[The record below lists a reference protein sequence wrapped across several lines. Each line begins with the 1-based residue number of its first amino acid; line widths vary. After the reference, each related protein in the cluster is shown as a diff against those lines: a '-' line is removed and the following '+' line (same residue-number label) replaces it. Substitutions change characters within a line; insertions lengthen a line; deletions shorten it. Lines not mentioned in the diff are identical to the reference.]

1 MVLSLPQR
9 VNFSSVQ
16 FPPDRLHVID
26 GPCPIRLIPSLKEF
40 WMKPFCIALSRQAF
54 APPASILLAAAFA
67 FAPAA
72 HAQSSVTDFSFAGMD
87 NSAPAPPKSVGSL
100 DLSAIDKTADPC
112 TDFYQYACG
121 NWIKDNPVPG
131 DQTRWARSFS
141 LLGERNRYLLW
152 QELDAAA
159 KAPKTP
165 LETKYGN
172 YFAACM
178 NTDLVETKGL
188 SPLAPALKEID
199 GFSDPK
205 KLATLMGELEASGS
219 AAPLFRFGVT
229 QDDKDSSKQIAV
241 TSQAGL
247 SLPDR
252 DYYLKDDKHFK
263 DIRDQYVA
271 HVTKMFTL
279 AGDSPEKAAAEAAAV
294 LRIETALAKGSL
306 SRTEFRQ
313 PENRYHIYTVAK
325 LEELSPGFDWPVY
338 WKAIRIGHFDTLN
351 VATPEFFKTVNQLI
365 ETEPVD
371 AWKAYFRWHTIH
383 ADASNL
389 PKAFFDENFDFF
401 GKTLAGQKEPTPRW
415 KECTAATDRALGE
428 AVGQDWVKQNF
439 PPAAKASMD
448 KLVAALEKSLG
459 DDIKTLPWMGDE
471 TKKAAEEKLNLIR
484 NKIGYPEKWRD
495 YSALRV
501 DRNDLIGNLDRAT
514 IFRRNY
520 DLAKLGKPVDEKEW
534 GMTPPTVNAYYDP
547 AMNDINFPAGILQP
561 PFFDFTIDPAVNF
574 GGIGVVIG
582 HEMTHGFDDQ
592 GSKYDGHGN
601 LREWQTAD
609 DRKAFNERTGCE
621 ADEYSGFDASPAH
634 DDLPAQKLNGKLT
647 LGENTA
653 DNGGLRIAYMAL
665 LDTLAAEH
673 KSIDDKIDGYT
684 EAQRYFLGFAQ
695 VWCQNQTDQSARQSA
710 LTDPHSPGRWRT
722 NGSVQNF
729 EEFGKAFGCKKGQPM
744 YPEHSCRVW

>member
-1 MVLSLPQR
+1 
-9 VNFSSVQ
+9 
-16 FPPDRLHVID
+16 
-26 GPCPIRLIPSLKEF
+26 
-40 WMKPFCIALSRQAF
+40 MKPSCISLCRLGLAL
-54 APPASILLAAAFA
+54 PASVLLAAATLG

-72 HAQSSVTDFSFAGMD
+72 NAQNSSTDFNFAGMD
-87 NSAPAPPKSVGSL
+87 DSAPAPPKSVRSL
-100 DLSAIDKTADPC
+100 DLTAIDKTADPC

-121 NWIKDNPVPG
+121 NWVKDNPVPG

-159 KAPKTP
+159 KAPKTA

-178 NTDLVETKGL
+178 NTDLVQTKGL
-188 SPLAPALKEID
+188 SPLEPAFKEID
-199 GFSDPK
+199 AFSDPK
-205 KLATLMGELEASGS
+205 KIAGLMGELLASGN
-219 AAPLFRFGVT
+219 AAQLFQFGVA
-229 QDDKDSSKQIAV
+229 QDEKDSSKQIAQ
-241 TSQAGL
+241 TTQGGI

-252 DYYLKDDKHFK
+252 DYYLSDTKRFQN
-263 DIRDQYVA
+263 IREQYLA
-271 HVTKMFTL
+271 HLTKMFTL
-279 AGDSPEKAAAEAAAV
+279 AGDSPEKSAKEAADV
-294 LRIETALAKGSL
+294 LRIEAALAKGST
-306 SRTEFRQ
+306 SRTAMRE

-325 LEELSPGFDWPVY
+325 LEELAPNFDWAVY
-338 WKAIRIGHFDTLN
+338 WKAIKIGHFDTLN
-351 VATPEFFKTVNQLI
+351 VATPDFFKTVNELI
-365 ETEPVD
+365 ATEPVD
-371 AWKAYFRWHTIH
+371 AWRAYFRWQTLHTN
-383 ADASNL
+383 ANNL
-389 PKAFFDENFDFF
+389 PQAFFDENFEFF
-401 GKTLAGQKEPTPRW
+401 GKTLAGQKEHTPRW
-415 KECTAATDRALGE
+415 KECTAVTDRALGE
-428 AVGQDWVKQNF
+428 AVGQDWVKVNF

-448 KLVAALEKSLG
+448 KLVLALEKSLG
-459 DDIKTLPWMGDE
+459 DDIKTLPWMSDE
-471 TKKAAEEKLNLIR
+471 TKKAAEEKLNMIR

-495 YSALRV
+495 YSALEVKR
-501 DRNDLIGNLDRAT
+501 DDLIGNMRRDT
-514 IFRRNY
+514 VFQRNY
-520 DLAKLGKPVDEKEW
+520 RLSKLGKPVDEKEW
-534 GMTPPTVNAYYDP
+534 GMTPPTVNAYYSP
-547 AMNDINFPAGILQP
+547 SMNDINFPAGILQP

-582 HEMTHGFDDQ
+582 HEMTHGFDDE

-609 DRKAFNERTGCE
+609 DRKAFTERTDCE
-621 ADEYSGFDASPAH
+621 ANEYSGFEASPAH
-634 DDLPAQKLNGKLT
+634 DGMTAQNLNGKLT

-665 LDTLAAEH
+665 LDTLAADH
-673 KSIDDKIDGYT
+673 KTIDDKIDGYT

>member
-1 MVLSLPQR
+1 MRLPLPLALAAMTLSATACLGQIASQTGPQ
-9 VNFSSVQ
+9 VSLTS
-16 FPPDRLHVID
+16 PEL
-26 GPCPIRLIPSLKEF
+26 GPE
-40 WMKPFCIALSRQAF
+40 F
-54 APPASILLAAAFA
+54 APEFAAGSDSA
-67 FAPAA
+67 
-72 HAQSSVTDFSFAGMD
+72 
-87 NSAPAPPKSVGSL
+87 APAPPKAVHSF

-121 NWIKDNPVPG
+121 NWVKDNPVPA

-141 LLGERNRYLLW
+141 LLGENNRYLLW
-152 QELDAAA
+152 QELDAAS
-159 KAPKTP
+159 KNPKSP
-165 LETKYGN
+165 LQKKYGN

-178 NTDLVETKGL
+178 NTDLIESKGL
-188 SPLAPALKEID
+188 APVAPALTEIAS
-199 GFSDPK
+199 FSDSK
-205 KLATLMGELEASGS
+205 KLATLMGDLLATGS
-219 AAPLFRFGVT
+219 PAPLFQFNVG
-229 QDDKDSSKQIAV
+229 QDEKDSSKQIAE
-241 TSQAGL
+241 TGQAGL

-252 DYYLKDDKHFK
+252 DYYLSDAKRFQ
-263 DIRDQYVA
+263 DIRTQYVA
-271 HVTKMFTL
+271 HLTKMFTL
-279 AGDSPEKAAAEAAAV
+279 AGDSPETAATEAAAV

-306 SRTEFRQ
+306 SRTELRE
-313 PENRYHIYTVAK
+313 PENRYHIYTVQQ
-325 LEELSPGFDWPVY
+325 LEGISPSFDWPVY
-338 WKAIRIGHFDTLN
+338 WKAVKIGHFDTLN
-351 VATPEFFKTVNQLI
+351 VSTPEFFKAMNTLI
-365 ETEPVD
+365 ETEPAE
-371 AWKAYFRWHTIH
+371 AWKAYLRWHTLH
-383 ADASNL
+383 ASASNL
-389 PKAFFDENFDFF
+389 PKAFFDENFAFF

-415 KECTAATDRALGE
+415 KECTALTDRALGE

-459 DDIKTLPWMGDE
+459 DDIQTLDWMSDA
-471 TKKAAEEKLNLIR
+471 TKKAAEEKLSMIR

-495 YSALRV
+495 YSALKV
-501 DRNDLIGNLDRAT
+501 DRNDLIGNLHREAVFARDYR
-514 IFRRNY
+514 
-520 DLAKLGKPVDEKEW
+520 LSKLGKPVDEKEW

-547 AMNDINFPAGILQP
+547 SNNDINFPAGILQP
-561 PFFDFTIDPAVNF
+561 PFFDFKIDPAVNF

-582 HEMTHGFDDQ
+582 HEMTHGFDDE

-609 DRKAFNERTGCE
+609 DRKAFVERTDCE
-621 ADEYSGFDASPAH
+621 VAEYSGFDASPAH

-653 DNGGLRIAYMAL
+653 DNGGLRVAYLAL

-673 KSIDDKIDGYT
+673 KSISDKTDGYT
-684 EAQRYFLGFAQ
+684 EAQRFFLGFGQ
-695 VWCQNQTDQSARQSA
+695 VWCQNQTDKSARQSA

>member
-1 MVLSLPQR
+1 
-9 VNFSSVQ
+9 
-16 FPPDRLHVID
+16 
-26 GPCPIRLIPSLKEF
+26 
-40 WMKPFCIALSRQAF
+40 MKPLCVSRSRHVYAL
-54 APPASILLAAAFA
+54 PASVLLAAFCLS
-67 FAPAA
+67 PASA
-72 HAQSSVTDFSFAGMD
+72 IYAQSSLTDLSFAAAD
-87 NSAPAPPKSVGSL
+87 DSAPTPPQSVKSL

-121 NWIKDNPVPG
+121 NWVKNNPVPG

-141 LLGERNRYLLW
+141 LLQERNRYLLW
-152 QELDAAA
+152 QELDNAA
-159 KAPKTP
+159 KSPKTP
-165 LETKYGN
+165 LEKKFGD

-188 SPLAPALKEID
+188 APLTPALDKVASFSNSKE
-199 GFSDPK
+199 
-205 KLATLMGELEASGS
+205 LATLIGELLAAGDP
-219 AAPLFRFGVT
+219 APLFQFSVS
-229 QDDKDSSKQIAV
+229 QDEKDSSKQIAEA
-241 TSQAGL
+241 SQGGL

-252 DYYLKDDKHFK
+252 DYYLKDDKRFVT
-263 DIRDQYVA
+263 IREQYVT
-271 HVTKMFTL
+271 HLKKMFTL
-279 AGDSPEKAAAEAAAV
+279 AGDSPEKADAEAAAV
-294 LRIETALAKGSL
+294 LRIETVLAKGSI
-306 SRTEFRQ
+306 SRTEMRQ

-325 LEELSPGFDWPVY
+325 LEELSPSFDWSIY
-338 WKAIRIGHFDTLN
+338 WKSIKIGKFDTLN

-365 ETEPVD
+365 EAEPID
-371 AWKAYFRWHTIH
+371 AWRAYFRWHVLH
-383 ADASNL
+383 AAAANL

-415 KECTAATDRALGE
+415 KQCTAMTDQALGE
-428 AVGQDWVKQNF
+428 AVGQDWVKENF

-459 DDIKTLPWMGDE
+459 DDIKTLPWMSDE
-471 TKKAAEEKLNLIR
+471 TKKAAEEKLSMIR

-495 YSALRV
+495 YSALKVERA
-501 DRNDLIGNLDRAT
+501 DLLGNLRRES
-514 IFRRNY
+514 IFSRNY
-520 DLAKLGKPVDEKEW
+520 RLAKLGKPVDEKEW
-534 GMTPPTVNAYYDP
+534 GMTPPTVNAYYSSS
-547 AMNDINFPAGILQP
+547 MNDINFPAGILQP

-601 LREWQTAD
+601 LREWQTTE
-609 DRKAFNERTGCE
+609 DRKAFTERTDCE
-621 ADEYSGFDASPAH
+621 ATEYSGFDASPAH
-634 DDLPAQKLNGKLT
+634 DGLPAQKLNGKLT

-653 DNGGLRIAYMAL
+653 DNGGLRIAYLAL
-665 LDTLAAEH
+665 LDTLASEG
-673 KSIDDKIDGYT
+673 KGIDDKIDGYT

-710 LTDPHSPGRWRT
+710 LVDPHSPGQWRT